1 MTPGFAGSSQLTSKI
16 HRFPA
21 AASCVGGEGGSSDFS
36 PATKVAKTKEAT
48 TRWVFEVM
56 GLELRILEVLLSSK
70 YFENLGESRLG
81 WQCRRCSRRKWLAPA
96 DRISRGLRMTGAVVW
111 WDQLGIRTCWQLVGA
126 CCQFHNCRQRFTS
139 LLTSPEIKIVLF

>member
-70 YFENLGESRLG
+70 YFE
-81 WQCRRCSRRKWLAPA
+81 KI
-96 DRISRGLRMTGAVVW
+96 RIKVVM
-111 WDQLGIRTCWQLVGA
+111 A
-126 CCQFHNCRQRFTS
+126 M
-139 LLTSPEIKIVLF
+139 